1 MSHFR
6 CEISVWTVMRLIVCT
21 KWIYA
26 AFLYTCNCNS
36 LPLAKFQA
44 GSIHLSFLWL
54 GESENIRMN
63 EWGAV
68 WESSSSSFSEENHSQ
83 SAKRSKWQLIQVG
96 ICRESLLHLHYELGA
111 KKTCFTLLPVI
122 FWWGS
127 AENQFSSTPHPAPSW
142 ESNGITPLENQG
154 AELKNQ
160 GAELSQTGP
169 DCVFNG
175 ASRRIMAPLQ
185 AVTDECILWCS
196 AGAKALQELLVRSF
210 AGG

>member
-1 MSHFR
+1 MSNIKIFPVGHWLPWYGAHKWLLLLLCAIR
-6 CEISVWTVMRLIVCT
+6 DTGIITSLRPHKCPWRVAKKYHNTVLPNYWKGNMITWATLDVRYQCGQSWDIVCT

-44 GSIHLSFLWL
+44 GSIHLSFSWL

-122 FWWGS
+122 FWWGL
-127 AENQFSSTPHPAPSW
+127 AENQFSSTPHPAPS
-142 ESNGITPLENQG
+142 
-154 AELKNQ
+154 
-160 GAELSQTGP
+160 
-169 DCVFNG
+169 
-175 ASRRIMAPLQ
+175 
-185 AVTDECILWCS
+185 
-196 AGAKALQELLVRSF
+196 
-210 AGG
+210 